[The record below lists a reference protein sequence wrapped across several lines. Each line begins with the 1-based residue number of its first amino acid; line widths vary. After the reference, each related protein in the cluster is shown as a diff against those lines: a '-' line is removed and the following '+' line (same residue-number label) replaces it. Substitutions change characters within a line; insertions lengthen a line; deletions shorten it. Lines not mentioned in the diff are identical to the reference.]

1 MFVFYSITM
10 FLNSVMLFYFMEKK
24 IEKIMVYFPQDVAKK
39 LKETAN
45 KNTRS
50 ISGQILHY
58 VKQGLKMEE

>member
-1 MFVFYSITM
+1 M
-10 FLNSVMLFYFMEKK
+10 NQK
-24 IEKIMVYFPQDVAKK
+24 IEKIMVYIPEDIAKK

-58 VKQGLKMEE
+58 VKQGLKMEQ

>member
-1 MFVFYSITM
+1 MFVFYSIIIL
-10 FLNSVMLFYFMEKK
+10 LNSKIQLIYMKK
-24 IEKIMVYFPQDVAKK
+24 IEKIMVYFPEDVAKK

-45 KNTRS
+45 RNTRS